1 MDDEGVGTLCKAIR
15 RPGGQIPNP
24 AFAAAGPPAA
34 AAAAGIPANTS
45 NPGHVVSTRAET
57 NLKLMCYFLRY
68 RRSTSRNTDAA
79 AITLAAV
86 RSMKTHKDWE
96 SNHVHVGPPDINN
109 KDWARTFEAIDEW
122 LRGCLGEFSKI
133 PLAYVVRDSEAI
145 TPDPVVPAT
154 WPSRVDELIG
164 HAPHGVET
172 HFPADNVTVWEK
184 LSALTRSHECWTY
197 VRPAQRTR
205 NGRMAYRALK
215 NHYLGPN
222 NTNHQANEAETKLK
236 DSSYHGEKRRWN
248 FKWYVRMHQ
257 DQHTIL
263 QSLVQHG
270 YAGIDERSKVRHL
283 LDGIKTNELDTA
295 KGQIWASP
303 ALQTNFDDCVTLF
316 QDFINNKKTA
326 TTRTSTIA
334 SIGTKRKSD
343 DIENDDAEPDMSVD
357 DRYYTGKEY
366 AQLSRAKKLGLK
378 LKRQRCGHKSNNVGN
393 NKPGNPGNRGRPRA
407 AQKPMRHEKTTMRII
422 KALSRLLAEGEHE
435 DDDTT
440 TDIVPETNSDAGA
453 NHSTNRSNKALQRRK

>member
-1 MDDEGVGTLCKAIR
+1 MAELVALCAALTRMGFTAAVATFITDTQGMNDLEEFLLMDDEGVGTLCKAIR

-34 AAAAGIPANTS
+34 AAAAGIPANIS

-96 SNHVHVGPPDINN
+96 SNHVDVGPPDIND

-122 LRGCLGEFSKI
+122 LRGCLREFSKI

-145 TPDPVVPAT
+145 TPDPVAPAT

-164 HAPHGVET
+164 RAPHGVET

-236 DSSYHGEKRRWN
+236 DSSYHSEKRHWN
-248 FKWYVRMHQ
+248 FEQYVRMHQ

-270 YAGIDERSKVRHL
+270 YAVVEF
-283 LDGIKTNELDTA
+283 
-295 KGQIWASP
+295 W
-303 ALQTNFDDCVTLF
+303 
-316 QDFINNKKTA
+316 
-326 TTRTSTIA
+326 
-334 SIGTKRKSD
+334 
-343 DIENDDAEPDMSVD
+343 
-357 DRYYTGKEY
+357 
-366 AQLSRAKKLGLK
+366 GL
-378 LKRQRCGHKSNNVGN
+378 
-393 NKPGNPGNRGRPRA
+393 PP
-407 AQKPMRHEKTTMRII
+407 
-422 KALSRLLAEGEHE
+422 
-435 DDDTT
+435 
-440 TDIVPETNSDAGA
+440 
-453 NHSTNRSNKALQRRK
+453 